1 MIDYSKIKLVIWDLD
16 DTFWKGT
23 LSEGPIVSIA
33 ENIQLVRDL
42 TDRGIVNS
50 ICSKNDYKPTVQKLK
65 ELEVDDLFVFK
76 SIDWTP
82 KGQRIS
88 KLIKDMGLRPV
99 NCLFFDDNIVNLN
112 EASYYST
119 ELMVA
124 EPSEIMVLIEYCRNT
139 PVSDSKHKRLNNY
152 KVLEK
157 KQEAKEN
164 SEDNIAFLWSTNT
177 KVEIHKDC
185 VEQID
190 RIVELVGRTNQLNF
204 TKLRSTKEELL
215 EQLNQC
221 NVDAGYVTVRDNF
234 GDYGIVGFY
243 LIRNGKCVHFL
254 FSCRTIGQ
262 GVEQYV
268 YSTLRWPELEVVGPV
283 VNQVERIPAP
293 EWINQ
298 DKKESEVESGDK
310 SHAKIVF
317 KGACDLRILATF
329 LKADNIIEEFT
340 YVSLSR
346 HNSIEHHNHSVNYL
360 SFPFLSDSEKKIL
373 LDECIFNDEEMF
385 ETKMFDKDTA
395 LVFLSTQIEPNLG
408 VYRRKSNGL
417 LIAWGEYLFPLT
429 DRNNW
434 KDYIDGSIFG
444 AGNHFTEEWLK
455 EFSERYEFV
464 GRLLPEQ
471 FIGQMDILLEKLQP
485 NALVCLLLGSEIPY
499 KSNTEKAYADRHIY
513 YKEINEKLREYVK
526 THDRVRLLDFNDYL
540 KSYRDFTDNINHY
553 HRNIYYAASHKAN
566 EYIFEATGQKVK
578 EMGKLFLMYEKIAA
592 LLGRNIS
599 RDSAIYK
606 ILRNLYFTLRGQR

>member
-1 MIDYSKIKLVIWDLD
+1 MLDYSKIKLVIWDLD

-50 ICSKNDYKPTVQKLK
+50 ICSKNDYEPTVQKLK

-99 NCLFFDDNIVNLN
+99 NCLFLDDNIVNLN

-124 EPSEIMVLIEYCRNT
+124 EPSEIAVLIEYCRNT
-139 PVSDSKHKRLNNY
+139 PVSDSKHKRFNNY

-204 TKLRSTKEELL
+204 TRLRSTKEELL

-298 DKKESEVESGDK
+298 DKKESEVENGDK
-310 SHAKIVF
+310 SHAKIIF

-360 SFPFLSDSEKKIL
+360 SFPFLSDSEKNIL

-434 KDYIDGSIFG
+434 KGYIDGSIFG

-455 EFSERYEFV
+455 EFSEKYEFV

-471 FIGQMDILLEKLQP
+471 FIGQMDNLLEKLQP
-485 NALVCLLLGSEIPY
+485 NAVVCLLLGSEIPY
-499 KSNTEKAYADRHIY
+499 ESNTEKAYADRHIY

>member
-1 MIDYSKIKLVIWDLD
+1 M
-16 DTFWKGT
+16 
-23 LSEGPIVSIA
+23 
-33 ENIQLVRDL
+33 
-42 TDRGIVNS
+42 
-50 ICSKNDYKPTVQKLK
+50 
-65 ELEVDDLFVFK
+65 
-76 SIDWTP
+76 
-82 KGQRIS
+82 
-88 KLIKDMGLRPV
+88 
-99 NCLFFDDNIVNLN
+99 
-112 EASYYST
+112 
-119 ELMVA
+119 
-124 EPSEIMVLIEYCRNT
+124 
-139 PVSDSKHKRLNNY
+139 
-152 KVLEK
+152 
-157 KQEAKEN
+157 
-164 SEDNIAFLWSTNT
+164 
-177 KVEIHKDC
+177 EIHKDC

-471 FIGQMDILLEKLQP
+471 FIGQMDNLLEKLQP

-578 EMGKLFLMYEKIAA
+578 EMGKLFLMYEKIAV